1 MFGSRPLQF
10 TDWCTDFSVATDMVD
25 PEAGTVAPLLLL
37 DKEVVTL
44 KVRDLSGL
52 EHILLKEAKMCF
64 PQVDE
69 VPV

>member
-37 DKEVVTL
+37 DNGVVTL
-44 KVRDLSGL
+44 KVSVGTGAYPT
-52 EHILLKEAKMCF
+52 EGGENVF
-64 PQVDE
+64 PAG
-69 VPV
+69 